1 MSQKPRAPLR
11 ARWDSRTAFLFAAI
25 GSAVGLGNL
34 WRFPYIAAS
43 NGGGAFLIPYFV
55 ALLTAGIPLLI
66 LEVGIGQRLQQGAP
80 GALGRIGKGFEWV
93 GWWALAV
100 GSMISFYY
108 AAVMAWSWDYLWFS
122 LKALFCGTGV
132 PWQQDA
138 ESFFTTFVL
147 QKSAGPWEF
156 GGLSWPV
163 VIGLA
168 LTWVAVFLIIHRGL
182 KVVSKVVMVTVPL
195 PIILLVALL
204 IRTIYLNGAEAGLA
218 YYLTP
223 RFEELLKPSVWLAA
237 YGQVF
242 FSLSLGFGIMIAYA
256 SYEPRRSDVNNDCL
270 IVSFADAAISF
281 FAGFVV
287 FTTLGYLA
295 MASAVPTTVPEVVG
309 AGPGLTF
316 ITYPKAIALMP
327 GAALV
332 GALFF
337 LALLTLG
344 IDSLFS
350 IVEAIIT
357 GIEDKWPIGRDKI
370 TAIFCAGG
378 MLIGLLYATHAG
390 YHWLGIVDG
399 WMSDFGLAA
408 VGLVE
413 CIIIGWFYKTG
424 ELRRWLNSVSEVHI
438 GPWWEVCIKFI
449 TPAILV
455 VVMTLTLL
463 GLVGQMFDPEKP
475 RLAILV
481 GGLLSVVV
489 IVVGVLVARISGEVV
504 PPERP
509 ELPADGKDE

>member
-1 MSQKPRAPLR
+1 MSEQPRTALR
-11 ARWDSRTAFLFAAI
+11 QRWDSRTAFIFAAI

-66 LEVGIGQRLQQGAP
+66 LECGLGQMLQRGAP
-80 GALGRIGKGFEWV
+80 EALGSVRKGCEWV

-108 AAVMAWSWDYLWFS
+108 AAVMAWSWDYLWYSF
-122 LKALFCGTGV
+122 KALICGTAV
-132 PWQQDA
+132 PWKEDA
-138 ESFFTTFVL
+138 GRFFTTVVL

-163 VIGLA
+163 VLGVA
-168 LTWVAVFLIIHRGL
+168 VTWVAVFLIIHRGL

-195 PIILLVALL
+195 PLILLIALFV
-204 IRTIYLNGAEAGLA
+204 RTIYLNGAEAGLA

-223 RFEELLKPSVWLAA
+223 RFEELLKPGVWLAA

-256 SYEPRRSDVNNDCL
+256 SYEPRESDVNNDVL
-270 IVSFADAAISF
+270 IVSFGNCGTSF

-287 FTTLGYLA
+287 FTTLGYLVA
-295 MASAVPTTVPEVVG
+295 QSGVSTTVPEVVG
-309 AGPGLTF
+309 AGPDLTF
-316 ITYPKAIALMP
+316 ITYPEAIALMP

-332 GALFF
+332 GVLFF

-357 GIEDKWPIGRDKI
+357 GIEDKWPICRDKI
-370 TAIFCAGG
+370 TAIFCTVG
-378 MLIGLLYATHAG
+378 MVVGLVYASHAG

-424 ELRRWLNSVSEVHI
+424 QLRRWLNSVSEVRV
-438 GPWWEVCIKFI
+438 GLWWDACIKFI

-455 VVMTLTLL
+455 VVMTLTLW
-463 GLVGQMFDPEKP
+463 GLVGQMFDPKKP
-475 RLAILV
+475 RLAIFV
-481 GGLLSVVV
+481 GGVLSVVV
-489 IVVGVLVARISGEVV
+489 VVLGIVVARIPAKLV
-504 PPERP
+504 PAERP
-509 ELPADGKDE
+509 ELSAEAEEV

>member
-1 MSQKPRAPLR
+1 MSEKPRLALR
-11 ARWDSRTAFLFAAI
+11 DRWDSRTAFIFAAI

-43 NGGGAFLIPYFV
+43 NGGGAFLVPFFV

-66 LEVGIGQRLQQGAP
+66 LECGLGQMFQRGAP
-80 GALGRIGKGFEWV
+80 EALGRVRKGCEWV

-108 AAVMAWSWDYLWFS
+108 AAVMAWSWDYLWYS
-122 LKALFCGTGV
+122 LKALFSGKAV
-132 PWQQDA
+132 PWATDAQD
-138 ESFFTTFVL
+138 FFETVVL
-147 QKSAGPWEF
+147 SKSSGPWEF
-156 GGLSWPV
+156 GGLSLPV
-163 VIGLA
+163 VIGLVI
-168 LTWVAVFLIIHRGL
+168 TWLAVFLIIHRGL

-195 PIILLVALL
+195 PVILLIALFV
-204 IRTIYLNGAEAGLA
+204 RTIYLNGAEAGLA

-223 RFEELLKPSVWLAA
+223 RFQELMKPSVWLAA

-256 SYEPRRSDVNNDCL
+256 SYQPRESDVTNDCL
-270 IVSFADAAISF
+270 IISFGDAAVSF

-295 MASAVPTTVPEVVG
+295 AESVAATTVPDVVG
-309 AGPGLTF
+309 AGPSLTF

-327 GAALV
+327 WASFV
-332 GALFF
+332 GVLFF

-370 TAIFCAGG
+370 TALFCGG
-378 MLIGLLYATHAG
+378 GLLIGLVYATHAG

-413 CIIIGWFYKTG
+413 CVVVGWFYKTG
-424 ELRRWLNSVSEVHI
+424 QLRRWLNSVSEVRV
-438 GPWWEVCIKFI
+438 GFWWDACIKLI
-449 TPAILV
+449 TPGILV
-455 VVMTLTLL
+455 VVMVLTII
-463 GLVGQMFDPEKP
+463 GLVRQMFDPAKP
-475 RLAILV
+475 RLAIFV
-481 GGLLSVVV
+481 GALLSVGV
-489 IVVGVLVARISGEVV
+489 IVLGVVVARIPGKLV
-504 PPERP
+504 PAEKPEATT
-509 ELPADGKDE
+509 EIEET